1 MSLRPNAI
9 ASISARVAAIV
20 LAAALVIGAAAL
32 YARASHPELRRLRAD
47 RNPAAS
53 EMLRRFRLRP
63 RGPQLSRVG
72 GFAGECLLLALIAAG
87 GRYIL
92 RIRL

>member
-1 MSLRPNAI
+1 MKSLL
-9 ASISARVAAIV
+9 ARIAAIIV
-20 LAAALVIGAAAL
+20 AAALVIGLAVL
-32 YARASHPELRRLRAD
+32 YARASRPRLRGP
-47 RNPAAS
+47 REGGNPETS

-72 GFAGECLLLALIAAG
+72 GFAGQCVLLALIAMG

>member
-1 MSLRPNAI
+1 MKLRPPLAARI
-9 ASISARVAAIV
+9 AARVAAVV
-20 LAAALVIGAAAL
+20 LVGALVIGVAVF
-32 YARASHPELRRLRAD
+32 YARTSHPEARRRRAG
-47 RNPAAS
+47 RNPETS
-53 EMLRRFRLRP
+53 EMLRRFRIRP

-72 GFAGECLLLALIAAG
+72 GFAGQCVLLALIAAG